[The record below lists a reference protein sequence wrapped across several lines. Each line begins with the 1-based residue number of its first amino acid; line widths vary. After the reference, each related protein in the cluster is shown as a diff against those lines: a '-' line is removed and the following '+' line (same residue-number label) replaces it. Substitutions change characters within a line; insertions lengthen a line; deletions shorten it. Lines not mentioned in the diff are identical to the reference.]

1 VPTGRVS
8 WFDPKQ
14 GVGRVVASGRE
25 YPVVA
30 ADMETRA
37 RATSARV
44 HFDVKRHDGFDRAV
58 NVRRIPGTRSVPRQ
72 RRFQDLT
79 GAGRPEEK
87 GRGSLTRQHPERD
100 VTPAKPKAV
109 VSRWIKAANSR
120 SVVATRDLYAAD
132 VVLHAGAET
141 RHGRAAVAGW
151 LLDHNLLTPGWE
163 PEPHGEGSGETFTV
177 TRGPGAAV
185 RGRSR
190 IRVTFGQI
198 SEQWLDEA

>member
-44 HFDVKRHDGFDRAV
+44 HFDVTRQDGVDRAV
-58 NVRRIPGTRSVPRQ
+58 NVRRVPGTRSVPRQ

-87 GRGSLTRQHPERD
+87 GRGALTRQHPERD
-100 VTPAKPKAV
+100 ATPTKPKAV
-109 VSRWIKAANSR
+109 VTRWIKAANSR
-120 SVVATRDLYAAD
+120 SVVATRDLYAVD
-132 VVLHAGAET
+132 VVLHAEEET
-141 RHGRAAVAGW
+141 RRGRAAVAGW

-163 PEPHGEGSGETFTV
+163 PEPHGQGSGETFTV
-177 TRGPGAAV
+177 TRRPGAAV
-185 RGRSR
+185 SGRSR
-190 IRVTFGQI
+190 IRVSRGQI
-198 SEQWLDEA
+198 SEQWLDEP